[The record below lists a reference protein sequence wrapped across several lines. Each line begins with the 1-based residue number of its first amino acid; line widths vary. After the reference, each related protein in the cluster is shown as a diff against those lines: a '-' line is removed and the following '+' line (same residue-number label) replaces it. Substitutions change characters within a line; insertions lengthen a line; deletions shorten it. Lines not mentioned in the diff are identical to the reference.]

1 MNLFGFARKKTPP
14 ATAQTAK
21 DRLQILLAHE
31 RSSSGSAEADYLP
44 MLQRDI
50 VAAIRKHVP
59 IGDKD
64 VDVRME
70 RGDNMSSLEINID
83 LPAVKSN

>member
-1 MNLFGFARKKTPP
+1 MNLFSFVRKPRPTP
-14 ATAQTAK
+14 TAQTAK

-31 RSSSGSAEADYLP
+31 RSSSGTAEADYLP

>member
-1 MNLFGFARKKTPP
+1 
-14 ATAQTAK
+14 
-21 DRLQILLAHE
+21 
-31 RSSSGSAEADYLP
+31 